1 MISSGSRTLINF
13 YVNLFNR
20 DKSEVPES
28 PAGSS
33 DGYRT
38 PVRAIRCWHAPG
50 SPSLIRASTA
60 ALYDSDEESDELPE
74 VNEVGH
80 SSR

>member
-13 YVNLFNR
+13 YANLFNR

-50 SPSLIRASTA
+50 SPSLLIRASTV
-60 ALYDSDEESDELPE
+60 ALYDSDDELPE
-74 VNEVGH
+74 VNEVGR